1 VAKQPEKAKLPFDP
15 TVFLKTEGDGRT
27 IAKYR
32 KTQQIFSQDS
42 SSDSV
47 FYVIKG
53 KVKIIVLSEQGKEAV
68 IAVLG
73 PDEFFGEGCLTGQVR
88 RLSTASAMT
97 ECEIMRVSKP
107 AMLVV
112 LREEPKFSELFV
124 AHVLARTIRVE
135 ADLIDQLFNS
145 SEKRLARAL
154 LLLANFGNDG
164 KPQKI
169 IAKVSQETLA
179 EMVGTT
185 RSRVSHFMNKFRKMG
200 FIDYN
205 GHLEIHSSLLN
216 VVLHDQP
223 HISGVNS
230 VTGKPDLKVD

>member
-1 VAKQPEKAKLPFDP
+1 VAKQPANAKRPFDP
-15 TVFLKTEGDGRT
+15 LVFLRTEGEGRT

-32 KTQQIFSQDS
+32 KNHQVFSQDS
-42 SSDSV
+42 FSDSV

-53 KVKIIVLSEQGKEAV
+53 KVKIVVLSEQGKEAV
-68 IAVLG
+68 IAIVG

-88 RLSTASAMT
+88 RLSAASAMA
-97 ECEIMRVSKP
+97 ECEIMRISKP
-107 AMLVV
+107 TMLAV
-112 LREEPKFSELFV
+112 LREEPKLSEMFV

-164 KPQKI
+164 KPQKV

-216 VVLHDQP
+216 VVLHDAP
-223 HISGVNS
+223 HILGDSS
-230 VTGKPDLKVD
+230 VTGEPDHKVK